1 MVRPNIYACPAH
13 PEVRRVGAGR
23 CFKCNRS
30 LVSEASPV
38 AVALHAFEDPIKVIE
53 WAGLLALAMSAIALL
68 MSGR

>member
-1 MVRPNIYACPAH
+1 MVRPNICACPTH
-13 PEVRRVGAGR
+13 PEVRKVGTGT

-30 LVSEASPV
+30 LVSVASPV

-68 MSGR
+68 MAHG